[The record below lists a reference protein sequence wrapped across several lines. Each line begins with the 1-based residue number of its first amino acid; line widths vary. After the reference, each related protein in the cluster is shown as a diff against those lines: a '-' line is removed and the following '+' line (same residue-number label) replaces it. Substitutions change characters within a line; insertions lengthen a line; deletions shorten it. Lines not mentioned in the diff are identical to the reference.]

1 MSTPQTGGLVALVT
15 GANTGIG
22 KDVARQL
29 ALTGRYA
36 KVLIGARDRRKGTE
50 ARADLERRTG
60 ARIFEVCDL
69 NLSDADAVRTAAARL
84 ADPIDDLVMNAGGFG
99 GKEPFKMTRDGVTEI
114 VATNLLGHA
123 VLLDELLRRDLLR
136 RSVVLAGSEAARGVP
151 QMRIERPRL
160 ADGSVE
166 EFTAVLD
173 GSRLRK
179 DKAGMNA
186 GYAWAKLVAALWL
199 SHMARARPD
208 LRMVTMS
215 PGGTSGT
222 AAADVY
228 PQPARFL
235 VKHVVMPYLM
245 PAFGMAHGLEVGAK
259 RLVDAVQ
266 DERFAS
272 GVFYASRKM
281 ADEVIDQAE
290 LFPALRDANV
300 QDHAAEA
307 VRRFVEKGLAG
318 TWRAPAGDL
327 RTGAVA

>member
-1 MSTPQTGGLVALVT
+1 MSAPKTGGLVALIT
-15 GANTGIG
+15 GANAGIG
-22 KDVARQL
+22 KDIARQL

-36 KVLIGARDRRKGTE
+36 RILIGARDRRKGEE

-60 ARIFEVCDL
+60 ARIFEVRDL
-69 NLSDADAVRTAAARL
+69 NLSDADAVRTAAVRL

-99 GKEPFKMTRDGVTEI
+99 GKEPFKTTRDGVTEI

-123 VLLDELLRRDLLR
+123 VLLHELLRRELLR

-166 EFTAVLD
+166 EFTSVLD
-173 GSRLRK
+173 GSRLRQE
-179 DKAGMNA
+179 KAGMNA

-222 AAADVY
+222 AAVDIY

-235 VKHVVMPYLM
+235 VKHVVMPYVM

-259 RLVDAVQ
+259 RLVDAIQ
-266 DERFAS
+266 DERYVS

-281 ADEVIDQAE
+281 ADEIIDQAE
-290 LFPALRDANV
+290 LFPTLRDTNV
-300 QDHAAEA
+300 QDNAAEA
-307 VRRFVEKGLAG
+307 VRRFVEKGLSG
-318 TWRAPAGDL
+318 TWRSPTGD
-327 RTGAVA
+327 RMAV